1 MLTLPVEEWI
11 GNAAAVLSGV
21 WGAVTHRS
29 EQSGYSRT
37 AIYQHA
43 ERVVQAVANEQTG
56 GISYEDLWAEHE
68 RLKAENEALWQAW
81 SEAEDLSES
90 KQREL
95 ASAGS
100 AMGLSLTQIVILLAI
115 VLPSRLVPSRATVG
129 RWVQQSA
136 QQSRGILEVLDRAC
150 QRWVLVLCLDEIFF
164 HREPILMG
172 VEPISLAW
180 LAAQRGPDRSGESG
194 CKVMSGV
201 GLTLIE
207 AWPNL
212 EHVIADG
219 GQGLERGVKL
229 ANEARSQAQEPESDA
244 PAMITMGLDVF
255 HTEREFER
263 VLQRLGNRGER
274 QIDAAGKADAKL
286 AQAKRR
292 GQDPRGL
299 AGSAG
304 RAWRKAERLFD
315 EAVQA
320 QEGVEQ
326 IKEALGW
333 FDASGHLYSR
343 ERAQAQLDAALQL
356 FQGESW
362 SKGKRMLK
370 DARTLSHSDRLH
382 EQLDSA
388 VPEPMLREALIH
400 LWYLSRLMKRA
411 EGEDRVRLQEVVVL
425 EQVFCG
431 RLCSDWREGY
441 VKVDEL
447 LRQAVRASSAV
458 EGVNSVV
465 RMHQGRHRH
474 VSQEMLDLKRLY
486 WNCRVFREGKRK
498 GQSPYELLGLKL
510 PTSDWWQLLQMDP
523 QELEQKLLTQ

>member
-1 MLTLPVEEWI
+1 VLNLPVEQWI
-11 GNAAAVLSGV
+11 GNAAAVLSGT
-21 WGAVTHRS
+21 WGAVTRRS

-37 AIYQHA
+37 AIYTHA
-43 ERVVQAVANEQTG
+43 TRVVQAVVNEQAG
-56 GISYEDLWAEHE
+56 ELSYEELWAENE
-68 RLKAENEALWQAW
+68 RLRAENQELWQAW
-81 SEAEDLSES
+81 AEAEELSEA

-100 AMGLSLTQIVILLAI
+100 AMGLSLSQMVTLLAI
-115 VLPSRLVPSRATVG
+115 VLPLGVVPSRATVG
-129 RWVQQSA
+129 RWVHQSA
-136 QQSRGILEVLDRAC
+136 QQSSAILRVLDRAC

-180 LAAQRGPDRSGESG
+180 LAAQRGPDRSGESWSQ
-194 CKVMSGV
+194 V
-201 GLTLIE
+201 IE
-207 AWPNL
+207 PWPNL

-229 ANEARSQAQEPESDA
+229 THAARREAQEPETDA
-244 PAMITMGLDVF
+244 PAPITMGLDVF
-255 HTEREFER
+255 HTQREVER
-263 VLQRLGNRGER
+263 VLQRLWNRVER
-274 QIDAAGKADAKL
+274 QIEVAVKADAKL
-286 AQAKRR
+286 EQAKRR
-292 GQDPRGL
+292 GHDPRGV
-299 AGSAG
+299 AGHAG
-304 RAWRKAERLFD
+304 RAWRQAERLFD

-320 QEGVEQ
+320 QESVEQ

-333 FDASGHLYSR
+333 FDASGHLYTR
-343 ERAQAQLDAALQL
+343 EQAQKQLDEAILQL
-356 FQGESW
+356 RGESW
-362 SKGKRMLK
+362 SKAKRMLK
-370 DARTLSHSDRLH
+370 DARTLSHLDRLH
-382 EQLDSA
+382 EQLRSA
-388 VPEPMLREALIH
+388 IAEPMLRDALVH
-400 LWYLSRLMKRA
+400 LWYLLKALKQA
-411 EGEDRVRLQEVVVL
+411 EGDDRVYWSQWVAMARLL
-425 EQVFCG
+425 CA
-431 RLCSDWREGY
+431 RLCPDWKVGY

-498 GQSPYELLGLKL
+498 ERSPYELLGLKL

>member
-11 GNAAAVLSGV
+11 GNAAAVVSGA
-21 WGAVTHRS
+21 WGAVTRRAA
-29 EQSGYSRT
+29 QSGYSRT

-43 ERVVQAVANEQTG
+43 ERVVQAVASEQAS
-56 GISYEDLWAEHE
+56 GISYEDLWAEKE

-81 SEAEDLSES
+81 SETEDLSES

-100 AMGLSLTQIVILLAI
+100 AMGLSLTQIVVLLAI

-150 QRWVLVLCLDEIFF
+150 QGLALVLCLDEIFF

-180 LAAQRGPDRSGESG
+180 LAGQRGPERRGESW
-194 CKVMSGV
+194 CKV
-201 GLTLIE
+201 IE
-207 AWPNL
+207 QWPNL
-212 EHVIADG
+212 EHVTADG

-229 ANEARSQAQEPESDA
+229 ANDARHQACEPASEA
-244 PAMITMGLDVF
+244 PATITMGLDVF
-255 HTEREFER
+255 HTQRELER
-263 VLQRLGNRGER
+263 VLQRVWKQVES
-274 QIDAAGKADAKL
+274 QMETAAKADAKVE
-286 AQAKRR
+286 QAKRR
-292 GQDPRGL
+292 GQDTRGL

-320 QEGVEQ
+320 QEAVEQ
-326 IKEALGW
+326 IQGALSW
-333 FDASGHLYSR
+333 FDASGHLYTR
-343 ERAQAQLDAALQL
+343 EQAQQALDEATKPL
-356 FQGESW
+356 QGERW
-362 SKGKRMLK
+362 KKAKRMLS
-370 DARTLSHSDRLH
+370 DARTLSHLDRLD
-382 EQLDSA
+382 EQLRVA
-388 VPEPMLREALIH
+388 VPEPMLRDALVH
-400 LWYLSRLMKRA
+400 LWYLLKALKQA
-411 EGEDRVRLQEVVVL
+411 EGDQRVYWSQLVALSRVL
-425 EQVFCG
+425 CG
-431 RLCSDWREGY
+431 QLCPDWKASY
-441 VKVDEL
+441 MKVDEL

-458 EGVNSVV
+458 EGANSVV

-474 VSQEMLDLKRLY
+474 VSQGMLDLKRLY
-486 WNCRVFREGKRK
+486 WNCRAFEAGKRK
-498 GQSPYELLGLKL
+498 GRSPYELLGLKL

-523 QELEQKLLTQ
+523 QELEQKLLT

>member
-11 GNAAAVLSGV
+11 GNAAAVVSGA
-21 WGAVTHRS
+21 WGAVTRRA

-37 AIYQHA
+37 AIYHHA
-43 ERVVQAVANEQTG
+43 ERVVQAVASEQAS

-68 RLKAENEALWQAW
+68 RLKAENGALWQAW
-81 SEAEDLSES
+81 SEVEDLSES

-150 QRWVLVLCLDEIFF
+150 QSFVLVLCLDEIFL

-180 LAAQRGPDRSGESG
+180 LAAQRGPDRSGESW
-194 CKVMSGV
+194 CQ
-201 GLTLIE
+201 LIE
-207 AWPNL
+207 VWPHL

-229 ANEARSQAQEPESDA
+229 ANEARRQAQTPEAEPLA
-244 PAMITMGLDVF
+244 PITMGLDVF
-255 HTEREFER
+255 HTQREVER
-263 VLQRLGNRGER
+263 VLQQLWNRVER
-274 QIDAAGKADAKL
+274 QIEAAVKADAQL
-286 AQAKRR
+286 EQAKRR
-292 GQDPRGL
+292 GQDPRGV
-299 AGSAG
+299 AGHAG
-304 RAWRKAERLFD
+304 RAWRQAERLFD

-320 QEGVEQ
+320 QEAVEQ
-326 IKEALGW
+326 LKEALGW
-333 FDASGHLYSR
+333 FDASGHLYTR
-343 ERAQAQLDAALQL
+343 KQAQAQLNEAMQRLQ
-356 FQGESW
+356 GDRW
-362 SKGKRMLK
+362 KKAKRMLC
-370 DARTLSHSDRLH
+370 DARTLNHLDRLH
-382 EQLDSA
+382 EQLRSA
-388 VPEPMLREALIH
+388 IAEPMLRDALVH
-400 LWYLSRLMKRA
+400 LWYLLRRLKPA
-411 EGEDRVRLQEVVVL
+411 EGDDRVHWRQLVAMACVL
-425 EQVFCG
+425 CG
-431 RLCSDWREGY
+431 RLCSDWQAGY

-447 LRQAVRASSAV
+447 LSQALRASSAV

-498 GQSPYELLGLKL
+498 GRSPYELLGLKL

-523 QELEQKLLTQ
+523 KELGQVLLTP

>member
-1 MLTLPVEEWI
+1 MLTVPVEEWI
-11 GNAAAVLSGV
+11 GNAAAVVSGA
-21 WGAVTHRS
+21 WGAVTRRAQ
-29 EQSGYSRT
+29 QSGYSRT

-43 ERVVQAVANEQTG
+43 ERVVQAVASAQAS
-56 GISYEDLWAEHE
+56 GISYEDLWAEHA

-81 SEAEDLSES
+81 SETEDLRES

-100 AMGLSLTQIVILLAI
+100 AMGLSLPQIVILWAI

-172 VEPISLAW
+172 LEPLSLAW
-180 LAAQRGPDRSGESG
+180 LAAQRGPDRRGESW
-194 CKVMSGV
+194 CKV
-201 GLTLIE
+201 IE

-219 GQGLERGVKL
+219 GQGLERGVTL
-229 ANEARSQAQEPESDA
+229 ANATRRQAQEPEAEA
-244 PAMITMGLDVF
+244 PAPITMGLDVF
-255 HTEREFER
+255 HTERELER
-263 VLQRLGNRGER
+263 VLQRLWNRVER
-274 QIDAAGKADAKL
+274 QIEAAVKADAKL
-286 AQAKRR
+286 EQAKRR
-292 GQDPRGL
+292 GQDPRGV
-299 AGSAG
+299 AGHAG
-304 RAWRKAERLFD
+304 RAWRQAERLFD

-320 QEGVEQ
+320 QEAVEQ
-326 IKEALGW
+326 ITEALGW
-333 FDASGHLYSR
+333 FEASGHLYGR
-343 ERAQAQLDAALQL
+343 ERAQAHLDEASRKL
-356 FQGESW
+356 QGESW
-362 SKGKRMLK
+362 SKAKRMLK
-370 DARTLSHSDRLH
+370 DARTLRHLDRLH
-382 EQLDSA
+382 EQLRSA
-388 VPEPMLREALIH
+388 VPEPVLREALIH
-400 LWYLSRLMKRA
+400 LWYLSRLMRQT
-411 EGEDRVRLQEVVVL
+411 EGEDHVRLQEVVVL

-441 VKVDEL
+441 LKVDEL

-498 GQSPYELLGLKL
+498 GWSPYELLGLKL
-510 PTSDWWQLLQMDP
+510 PTSDWWQLLQMNP
-523 QELEQKLLTQ
+523 KELEQELLTQ

>member
-1 MLTLPVEEWI
+1 MLTLAVEEWI
-11 GNAAAVLSGV
+11 GNAAAVVSGA
-21 WGAVTHRS
+21 WGAVTRRA

-37 AIYQHA
+37 AIYHHA
-43 ERVVQAVANEQTG
+43 ERVVQAVASAQAS

-68 RLKAENEALWQAW
+68 RLKAENGALWQAW
-81 SEAEDLSES
+81 SEVEDLRES

-150 QRWVLVLCLDEIFF
+150 QSFVLVLCLDEIFL

-180 LAAQRGPDRSGESG
+180 LAAQRGPDRSGESW
-194 CKVMSGV
+194 CQ
-201 GLTLIE
+201 LIE
-207 AWPNL
+207 VWPHL

-229 ANEARSQAQEPESDA
+229 ANEARRQAQTPEAEPLA
-244 PAMITMGLDVF
+244 PITMGLDVF
-255 HTEREFER
+255 HTQREVER
-263 VLQRLGNRGER
+263 VLQQLWNRVER
-274 QIDAAGKADAKL
+274 QIEAAVKADGKL
-286 AQAKRR
+286 EQAKRR
-292 GQDPRGL
+292 GQDPRGV
-299 AGSAG
+299 AGHAG
-304 RAWRKAERLFD
+304 RAWRQAERLFD

-320 QEGVEQ
+320 QEAVEQ
-326 IKEALGW
+326 LKEALGW
-333 FDASGHLYSR
+333 FDASGHLYTR
-343 ERAQAQLDAALQL
+343 KQAQAQLNEAMQRLQ
-356 FQGESW
+356 GDCW
-362 SKGKRMLK
+362 KKAKRMLC
-370 DARTLSHSDRLH
+370 DARTLNHLDRLH
-382 EQLDSA
+382 EPLRSA
-388 VPEPMLREALIH
+388 IAEPMLRDALVH
-400 LWYLSRLMKRA
+400 LWYLLRRLKPA
-411 EGEDRVRLQEVVVL
+411 EGDDRVHWRQLVAMACVL
-425 EQVFCG
+425 CG
-431 RLCSDWREGY
+431 RLCSDWQAGY

-447 LRQAVRASSAV
+447 LSQALRASSAV

-498 GQSPYELLGLKL
+498 GRSPYELLGLKL

-523 QELEQKLLTQ
+523 KELEQVLLTQ